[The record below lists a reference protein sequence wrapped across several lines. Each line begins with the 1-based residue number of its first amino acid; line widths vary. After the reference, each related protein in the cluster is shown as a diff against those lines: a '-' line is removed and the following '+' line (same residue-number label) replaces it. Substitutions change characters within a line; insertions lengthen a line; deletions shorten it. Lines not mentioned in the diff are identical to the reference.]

1 MRYFMFCPKC
11 GKEIKDGSK
20 FCKHCGSK
28 IKPKTPEATQT
39 HVSTQT
45 SNDDRNKKII
55 IGVLI
60 AAIVILAV
68 VFVGF
73 GTGLFN
79 KQSQP
84 AAQTNQAQ
92 QPAQTPK
99 AVSLNSFPVSEAP
112 ALAQAVK
119 NSGGNFPVT
128 FQSLSLSKSQC
139 MYILSKSISQIASGH
154 PDATISVGDPSYAP
168 HPSGRDSSQTIAR
181 ENYVSEDI
189 LKLQGSIFTN
199 KYAEGYPGKRYYG
212 GCENV
217 DTVEQLAINYVC
229 KLFPVQLGGRPGR
242 KLYEGLPCAAF

>member
-1 MRYFMFCPKC
+1 MFCPKC

-28 IKPKTPEATQT
+28 IKPKTPEAAQT

-181 ENYVSEDI
+181 ENYVDMSNRFSTWIESNGAI
-189 LKLQGSIFTN
+189 PNYVGIFT
-199 KYAEGYPGKRYYG
+199 GGVPDISPSRMLDICVSILIDYG
-212 GCENV
+212 N
-217 DTVEQLAINYVC
+217 THN
-229 KLFPVQLGGRPGR
+229 
-242 KLYEGLPCAAF
+242 LPASVKV

>member
-1 MRYFMFCPKC
+1 MFCPKC

-28 IKPKTPEATQT
+28 IKPKTPEAAQT

-73 GTGLFN
+73 GMGLFN

-181 ENYVSEDI
+181 ENYVDMSNRFSTWIESNGAI
-189 LKLQGSIFTN
+189 PNYVGIFT
-199 KYAEGYPGKRYYG
+199 GGVPDISPSRMLDICVSILIDYG
-212 GCENV
+212 N
-217 DTVEQLAINYVC
+217 THN
-229 KLFPVQLGGRPGR
+229 
-242 KLYEGLPCAAF
+242 LPASVKV

>member
-1 MRYFMFCPKC
+1 MFCPKC

-28 IKPKTPEATQT
+28 IKPKNPEATQAN
-39 HVSTQT
+39 VSTQA

-79 KQSQP
+79 NHSQP
-84 AAQTNQAQ
+84 AMQSNQAQ
-92 QPAQTPK
+92 QPAQSSK

-128 FQSLSLSKSQC
+128 FQSLSLSKAQC
-139 MYILSKSISQIASGH
+139 LYILSKSISQIAAGH

-181 ENYVSEDI
+181 ENYVDMSNRFSSWIESN
-189 LKLQGSIFTN
+189 G
-199 KYAEGYPGKRYYG
+199 
-212 GCENV
+212 
-217 DTVEQLAINYVC
+217 AIPNYVGV
-229 KLFPVQLGGRPGR
+229 FTGGVPDISPSRMLDICVSILIDYGNSHN
-242 KLYEGLPCAAF
+242 LPASVKV

>member
-1 MRYFMFCPKC
+1 MFCPKC

-28 IKPKTPEATQT
+28 IKPKTPEAAQT

-92 QPAQTPK
+92 QHAQTPK

-181 ENYVSEDI
+181 ENYVDMSNRFSTWIESNGAI
-189 LKLQGSIFTN
+189 PNYVGIFT
-199 KYAEGYPGKRYYG
+199 GGVPDISPSRMLDICVSILIDYG
-212 GCENV
+212 N
-217 DTVEQLAINYVC
+217 THN
-229 KLFPVQLGGRPGR
+229 
-242 KLYEGLPCAAF
+242 LPASVKV

>member
-1 MRYFMFCPKC
+1 MFCPKW

-28 IKPKTPEATQT
+28 IKPKTPEAAQT

-181 ENYVSEDI
+181 ENYVDMSNRFSTWIESNGAI
-189 LKLQGSIFTN
+189 PNYVGIFT
-199 KYAEGYPGKRYYG
+199 GGVPDISPSRMLDICVSILIDYG
-212 GCENV
+212 N
-217 DTVEQLAINYVC
+217 THN
-229 KLFPVQLGGRPGR
+229 
-242 KLYEGLPCAAF
+242 LPASVKV

>member
-1 MRYFMFCPKC
+1 MFCPKC

-181 ENYVSEDI
+181 ENYVDMSNRFSTWIESNGAI
-189 LKLQGSIFTN
+189 PNYVGIFT
-199 KYAEGYPGKRYYG
+199 GGVPDISPSRMLDICVSILIDYG
-212 GCENV
+212 N
-217 DTVEQLAINYVC
+217 THN
-229 KLFPVQLGGRPGR
+229 
-242 KLYEGLPCAAF
+242 LPASVKV

>member
-1 MRYFMFCPKC
+1 MFCPKC

-28 IKPKTPEATQT
+28 IKPKTPEAAQT

-181 ENYVSEDI
+181 ENYVDMSNRFSTWIESNGAI
-189 LKLQGSIFTN
+189 PNYVGIFT
-199 KYAEGYPGKRYYG
+199 GGVPDISPSRMLDICVSILIDYG
-212 GCENV
+212 NTHNLPASVNV
-217 DTVEQLAINYVC
+217 
-229 KLFPVQLGGRPGR
+229 
-242 KLYEGLPCAAF
+242 